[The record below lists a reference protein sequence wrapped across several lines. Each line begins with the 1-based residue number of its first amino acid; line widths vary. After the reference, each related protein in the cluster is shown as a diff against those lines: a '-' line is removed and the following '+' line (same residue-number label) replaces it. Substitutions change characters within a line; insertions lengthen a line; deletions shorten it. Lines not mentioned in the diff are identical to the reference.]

1 MPDKMQLSNAMSMI
15 EVVIAISLIGF
26 LFTLSLNITD
36 LSLSTTSSNKDR
48 FIANQALQVE
58 SNKLYYKLKTNL
70 IRFGKRQFLNCF
82 LQEDYPNEAECI
94 APEDGFINI
103 VGNVGLRDLDNF
115 QEIEGLKIRSSL
127 TKTEASVRAL
137 VEVKFLEDGS
147 EKLLTKEFLFN
158 PES

>member
-58 SNKLYYKLKTNL
+58 SIKLYYKLKTNL
-70 IRFGKRQFLNCF
+70 IRYGKRQFLNCF
-82 LQEDYPNEAECI
+82 LQENYPNEAECT
-94 APEDGFINI
+94 APEDGINI
-103 VGNVGLRDLDNF
+103 VGNADNF
-115 QEIEGLKIRSSL
+115 QEIDGLKVRSSL
-127 TKTEASVRAL
+127 TKTDNSVKAL

>member
-1 MPDKMQLSNAMSMI
+1 MQLSNAMSMI

-58 SNKLYYKLKTNL
+58 SIKLYYKLKTNL
-70 IRFGKRQFLNCF
+70 IRYGKRQFLNCF
-82 LQEDYPNEAECI
+82 LQENYPNEAECT
-94 APEDGFINI
+94 APEDGINI
-103 VGNVGLRDLDNF
+103 VGNADNF
-115 QEIEGLKIRSSL
+115 QEIDGLKVRSSL
-127 TKTEASVRAL
+127 TKTDNSVKAL

>member
-70 IRFGKRQFLNCF
+70 IRYGKRQFLNCF
-82 LQEDYPNEAECI
+82 LQENYPNEAECT
-94 APEDGFINI
+94 APEDGINI
-103 VGNVGLRDLDNF
+103 VGNADLRNADNF
-115 QEIEGLKIRSSL
+115 QEIDGLKVRSSL
-127 TKTEASVRAL
+127 TKTDNSVKAL